1 MKRYSREPEVW
12 RVLTQRDKEIVKA
25 VFEARYLTNVEIGN
39 LFFGGKVSSQ
49 CKTRLRFLYNLGMLD
64 KRVGYINERDIYF
77 LGEAGIA
84 YIAKVHPAY
93 SKWDV
98 RKIAGVPA
106 TTKAP
111 NIFMEHELTLSRLYT
126 RARLEAAQFGFSLM
140 WKNTAALKLEKL
152 GLYPDA
158 WLKVYNGH
166 TSEAYLEFTA
176 DLTSVA
182 AKPELYDRHLP
193 AATVLWVTT
202 SNDKLDRIGAAITQS
217 RNPRRFYLALLED
230 CQGFLTKPVW
240 RVFDGEWQWRAF
252 VGKER
257 G

>member
-1 MKRYSREPEVW
+1 MKRYTREPDAW
-12 RVLTQRDKEIVKA
+12 RVLTERDKEIVKA

-49 CKTRLRFLYNLGMLD
+49 CKTRLRFLYNLSMLD
-64 KRVGYINERDIYF
+64 KRAGYINERDIYF

-84 YIAKVHPAY
+84 YIAKAHPSY

-98 RKIAGVPA
+98 KKIAGVPA

-111 NIFMEHELTLSRLYT
+111 NIFMEHELTLSRLYM
-126 RARLEAAQFGFSLM
+126 RARLEAAQLGYRLM

-152 GLYPDA
+152 GFYPDG

-182 AKPELYDRHLP
+182 SKPELYDRHLP
-193 AATVLWVTT
+193 TAKVLWVTT
-202 SNDKLDRIGAAITQS
+202 SNDKLDKIGAAIAQS
-217 RNPRRFYLALLED
+217 RTPSRFYLALLED
-230 CQGFLTKPVW
+230 CRGFLSKSVW
-240 RVFDGEWQWRAF
+240 RVFDGEWQWRSF
-252 VGKER
+252 LG
-257 G
+257 